1 MRSASARLGLRLRA
15 LLSAALIPLNDDRLF
30 GSPRRTATL
39 ALRPDDR
46 APTDMDGVIGDDHA
60 ILLEAP
66 APVLKLVLACT
77 RLVIS
82 APAANGSA
90 ISSSLD
96 LAMSGRALEDLMKHC
111 PGL

>member
-1 MRSASARLGLRLRA
+1 
-15 LLSAALIPLNDDRLF
+15 
-30 GSPRRTATL
+30 
-39 ALRPDDR
+39 
-46 APTDMDGVIGDDHA
+46 MDGVIGDDHA

-66 APVLKLVLACT
+66 APVLKLVLAYT